1 MVLVHGWAG
10 NRTYWDHQV
19 DYLAERNFVI
29 AVDLGGHGASGLG
42 RDEWN
47 PAAFGDDVLAVVDDV
62 GAQRFALVGHSMG
75 GDAIVH
81 AARRLGDRVVGLVWV
96 DVFRSLGNEPVSS
109 PEQVEAFVAPFRA
122 DFEAAVAR
130 FVRNMLPAAAHCE
143 LVGRITTDMTATPRE
158 VALGSLPYARNRQPP
173 ILAALADITAPLV
186 AINPGIA
193 PTDVDSLRK
202 HGVEPILLAD
212 VGHFP
217 MLEDPEQFNPI
228 LATTLASFAGR
239 VRNS

>member
-1 MVLVHGWAG
+1 MHGWAG

-19 DYLAERNFVI
+19 DYLAGRNFVI
-29 AVDLGGHGASGLG
+29 AVDLGGHGAASTIGSAPC
-42 RDEWN
+42 RRSESTSV
-47 PAAFGDDVLAVVDDV
+47 GDV
-62 GAQRFALVGHSMG
+62 ALVGHSMG

-81 AARRLGDRVVGLVWV
+81 AARQLGDRLVGLVWV

-109 PEQVEAFVAPFRA
+109 NEQVEAFVAPFRA

-130 FVRNMLPAAAHCE
+130 FVRNLLPAAANCE
-143 LVGRITTDMTATPRE
+143 LVDRITTDMTATARE

-193 PTDVDSLRK
+193 PTDVDSLRQ
-202 HGVEPILLAD
+202 HGVEPIVLAD

-239 VRNS
+239 ARAS